1 LRVRS
6 AAASADAIV
15 TVGYGRL
22 AFVAQ
27 HVSRLL
33 QLPLITFFHDWWP
46 DLVVGLTPRLR
57 KLLDANFGR
66 LASHSDLIFPV
77 TRALSDE
84 LGGHRNSV
92 ILPPIPASVTSS
104 AAAESSVLAS
114 KRNNQMLVYAGMLSG
129 TYGKLLRGLAH
140 ESLAE
145 KSGNWSLRLY
155 GPADDWLEAEQS
167 LLEKSGI
174 YRGSLRQGQELD
186 FALGSAD
193 ALLVVMD
200 FEPQSC
206 RRVRTSFPSKLLD
219 YARFGKPLVTWAP
232 EHSFATCFS
241 REKQLGLVVTDKSP
255 TQFWKSLNDAGSD
268 FVRFN
273 PVTGRSDV
281 SCGDYAA
288 DAIHA
293 RMKES
298 IRSLLDRRAS

>member
-1 LRVRS
+1 M
-6 AAASADAIV
+6 
-15 TVGYGRL
+15 

-57 KLLDANFGR
+57 KLLDANFRR
-66 LASHSDLIFPV
+66 LASRSDLIFPV

-92 ILPPIPASVTSS
+92 ILPPIPANVTSS
-104 AAAESSVLAS
+104 ATAEGSVLAS
-114 KRNNQMLVYAGMLSG
+114 RRNNQVLVYAGMLSG
-129 TYGKLLRGLAH
+129 TYGRLLRSLAH

-155 GPADDWLEAEQS
+155 GPVDDWSEAEQS

-174 YRGSLRQGQELD
+174 YRGSLKQGRELD
-186 FALGSAD
+186 LALGSAD

-200 FEPQSC
+200 FEPQNH

-232 EHSFATCFS
+232 EHSFAACFS

-255 TQFWKSLNDAGSD
+255 TQFWKNLNAAASES
-268 FVRFN
+268 VVCN
-273 PVTGRSDV
+273 PVTRRSDM
-281 SCGDYAA
+281 SRGDYAA

-298 IRSLLDRRAS
+298 IQTLLDRRSL